1 MWVRRRGKKKQLTQK
16 SIPGKPGD
24 WCWPAV
30 AHGPLLTGWVFCTV
44 NKGPLFSMIEE
55 GLQSAFQ
62 ESNDLRP
69 KACRV
74 SGVLSWAVNPVVYG
88 ASAGHRPTDAT
99 LGLTELLGTFTLEI
113 PCAGEREGQALLGED
128 IGAVGLSP
136 SLVPLDGREHSF
148 LLESVWSALV
158 QDPLRGLFSYGD
170 WLRRTSV
177 RGASAYL
184 HNVCWERE
192 RRCAVGL
199 QQLRTEQLFTFRN
212 KDLQKKIPL
221 VLLPTLDPL
230 RNMRHA
236 TAPRETVGNNLL
248 VTDILKMCS
257 HCERLSKKDLGVRIP
272 RPLGNGPSRFIP
284 EKEILHIGKVDDRT
298 QSIFEDAFVALGRL
312 DNISL
317 VMGFHPQYL
326 EGFLRTQH
334 YLLQMDGPLSLHY
347 RHYIG
352 IMAAARHQCSYLVN
366 LHVNDFLQVGGD
378 PKWLNGLDGA
388 PQKLQHLGELNKI
401 LAHRPWLLTKQHIEN
416 LLKAEEHS
424 WSLAELIHAVVL
436 LTHYHSLASFTFG
449 CGITPDIHCE
459 GGHTFRPPSLSQYC
473 VCDIANGNG
482 HAYHHDDL
490 LGIEEVSSSEVE
502 VLMEKMKQLQECRE
516 EEEASQEEMVERF
529 EREKTESMLV
539 VTAEDEESAPSR
551 DVSRH
556 FEDPSYGY
564 KDFSR
569 RGEHVPTFRVQDY
582 SWEDHGFSLVN
593 RLYPDVGQMLD
604 EKFQMAA
611 SLTYNTMAS
620 HKDVDTSMLRRAIW
634 NYIHCMFG
642 IRYDDYD
649 YGEINQLLDR
659 SFKIYI
665 KTMVCI
671 PENTTK
677 RMYESFWRQFQHS
690 EKVHVNLLLM
700 EARMQAELLYALR
713 AITRYMT

>member
-1 MWVRRRGKKKQLTQK
+1 MDVQ
-16 SIPGKPGD
+16 D
-24 WCWPAV
+24 
-30 AHGPLLTGWVFCTV
+30 
-44 NKGPLFSMIEE
+44 
-55 GLQSAFQ
+55 Q
-62 ESNDLRP
+62 ESMGRWDGLGSRD
-69 KACRV
+69 ASSRDAAMEHIRQEVMRRV
-74 SGVLSWAVNPVVYG
+74 
-88 ASAGHRPTDAT
+88 
-99 LGLTELLGTFTLEI
+99 
-113 PCAGEREGQALLGED
+113 ED
-128 IGAVGLSP
+128 IGPISALAPLPPASASP
-136 SLVPLDGREHSF
+136 SSDLNAILAR
-148 LLESVWSALV
+148 LLMLSKRCPFEDV
-158 QDPLRGLFSYGD
+158 
-170 WLRRTSV
+170 
-177 RGASAYL
+177 
-184 HNVCWERE
+184 RE
-192 RRCAVGL
+192 RCIWIL
-199 QQLRTEQLFTFRN
+199 Q
-212 KDLQKKIPL
+212 
-221 VLLPTLDPL
+221 
-230 RNMRHA
+230 
-236 TAPRETVGNNLL
+236 TVQ
-248 VTDILKMCS
+248 
-257 HCERLSKKDLGVRIP
+257 DLGVRIP

-284 EKEILHIGKVDDRT
+284 EKEILQVSKVDART
-298 QSIFEDAFVALGRL
+298 QSIFEDAFAALGRL
-312 DNISL
+312 DNISM

-401 LAHRPWLLTKQHIEN
+401 LAHRPWLLTKEHIEH

-449 CGITPDIHCE
+449 CGISPEIHCD

-490 LGIEEVSSSEVE
+490 LGNQEVSGEVE
-502 VLMEKMKQLQECRE
+502 VLMEKMKQLQECRD
-516 EEEASQEEMVERF
+516 EEEASQEEMATRF

-539 VTAEDEESAPSR
+539 VTAEDEECVPSR

-604 EKFQMAA
+604 EKFQMAYN
-611 SLTYNTMAS
+611 LTYNTMAS

-671 PENTTK
+671 PEKTTK

>member
-1 MWVRRRGKKKQLTQK
+1 MMEVQESLGRWDRLGSRDLGSRLEAMEIISQE
-16 SIPGKPGD
+16 
-24 WCWPAV
+24 V
-30 AHGPLLTGWVFCTV
+30 ARKVEAIGPLTSSPPATSLGSDLNDILAHLLMLSKRCPFEDVRERSIQ
-44 NKGPLFSMIEE
+44 L
-55 GLQSAFQ
+55 LQEVQ
-62 ESNDLRP
+62 
-69 KACRV
+69 
-74 SGVLSWAVNPVVYG
+74 
-88 ASAGHRPTDAT
+88 
-99 LGLTELLGTFTLEI
+99 
-113 PCAGEREGQALLGED
+113 
-128 IGAVGLSP
+128 VGCC
-136 SLVPLDGREHSF
+136 SF
-148 LLESVWSALV
+148 L
-158 QDPLRGLFSYGD
+158 PYI
-170 WLRRTSV
+170 
-177 RGASAYL
+177 
-184 HNVCWERE
+184 
-192 RRCAVGL
+192 L
-199 QQLRTEQLFTFRN
+199 Q
-212 KDLQKKIPL
+212 
-221 VLLPTLDPL
+221 V
-230 RNMRHA
+230 
-236 TAPRETVGNNLL
+236 
-248 VTDILKMCS
+248 S
-257 HCERLSKKDLGVRIP
+257 
-272 RPLGNGPSRFIP
+272 
-284 EKEILHIGKVDDRT
+284 KVDSRT
-298 QSIFEDAFVALGRL
+298 QSIFEDAFAALGRL

-326 EGFLRTQH
+326 ESFLRTQH
-334 YLLQMDGPLSLHY
+334 YLLQMDGPLPLHY

-378 PKWLNGLDGA
+378 AKWLNGLGEA
-388 PQKLQHLGELNKI
+388 PQKLQQLGELNKI
-401 LAHRPWLLTKQHIEN
+401 LAHRPWLITKEHMEA

-449 CGITPDIHCE
+449 CGITPEIHCD

-482 HAYHHDDL
+482 HDMC
-490 LGIEEVSSSEVE
+490 GEVE
-502 VLMEKMKQLQECRE
+502 VLMERMKQLQECRDD
-516 EEEASQEEMVERF
+516 EEASQEEMATRF

-539 VTAEDEESAPSR
+539 VTSEDEECVPSR
-551 DVSRH
+551 DISRH

-569 RGEHVPTFRVQDY
+569 RGEHVPTFRAQDY
-582 SWEDHGFSLVN
+582 SWEDHGYSLVN

-604 EKFQMAA
+604 EKFQMAYN
-611 SLTYNTMAS
+611 LTYNTMAT

-665 KTMVCI
+665 KTMVCS
-671 PENTTK
+671 PEKTTK

>member
-1 MWVRRRGKKKQLTQK
+1 
-16 SIPGKPGD
+16 
-24 WCWPAV
+24 
-30 AHGPLLTGWVFCTV
+30 
-44 NKGPLFSMIEE
+44 
-55 GLQSAFQ
+55 
-62 ESNDLRP
+62 
-69 KACRV
+69 
-74 SGVLSWAVNPVVYG
+74 
-88 ASAGHRPTDAT
+88 
-99 LGLTELLGTFTLEI
+99 
-113 PCAGEREGQALLGED
+113 
-128 IGAVGLSP
+128 
-136 SLVPLDGREHSF
+136 
-148 LLESVWSALV
+148 
-158 QDPLRGLFSYGD
+158 
-170 WLRRTSV
+170 
-177 RGASAYL
+177 
-184 HNVCWERE
+184 
-192 RRCAVGL
+192 
-199 QQLRTEQLFTFRN
+199 
-212 KDLQKKIPL
+212 
-221 VLLPTLDPL
+221 
-230 RNMRHA
+230 MRHA
-236 TAPRETVGNNLL
+236 TAPTETMENNSFTVSDLL
-248 VTDILKMCS
+248 KTCT

-284 EKEILHIGKVDDRT
+284 EKEILQVSKEDART
-298 QSIFEDAFVALGRL
+298 QSIFEDAFAALGRL

-326 EGFLRTQH
+326 ESFLRTQH

-388 PQKLQHLGELNKI
+388 PKKLQALGDLNKI
-401 LAHRPWLLTKQHIEN
+401 LAHRPWLLTKAHIEH

-449 CGITPDIHCE
+449 CGISPEIHCS

-473 VCDIANGNG
+473 MCDIANGNG
-482 HAYHHDDL
+482 HHANHHDDHHHL
-490 LGIEEVSSSEVE
+490 HSNQEVSGEVE
-502 VLMEKMKQLQECRE
+502 VLMERMKQLQECRE
-516 EEEASQEEMVERF
+516 EEEASQEEMATRF

-539 VTAEDEESAPSR
+539 STSEDEEGVPSR

-582 SWEDHGFSLVN
+582 SWEDHGYSLVN
-593 RLYPDVGQMLD
+593 RLYPDVGQLLD
-604 EKFQMAA
+604 EKFQMAYT
-611 SLTYNTMAS
+611 LTYNTMAT

-659 SFKIYI
+659 SFKVYI
-665 KTMVCI
+665 KTMVCS
-671 PENTTK
+671 PEKTTK

>member
-1 MWVRRRGKKKQLTQK
+1 M
-16 SIPGKPGD
+16 
-24 WCWPAV
+24 
-30 AHGPLLTGWVFCTV
+30 
-44 NKGPLFSMIEE
+44 EE
-55 GLQSAFQ
+55 KHQ
-62 ESNDLRP
+62 ESLGRWDGLGSQNASSRAEAMENICQEIMRKVEAIGPIQASDRFPPAMGSSQNNELNEIL
-69 KACRV
+69 AH
-74 SGVLSWAVNPVVYG
+74 VLMLSKQCP
-88 ASAGHRPTDAT
+88 
-99 LGLTELLGTFTLEI
+99 F
-113 PCAGEREGQALLGED
+113 ED
-128 IGAVGLSP
+128 V
-136 SLVPLDGREHSF
+136 
-148 LLESVWSALV
+148 
-158 QDPLRGLFSYGD
+158 
-170 WLRRTSV
+170 
-177 RGASAYL
+177 
-184 HNVCWERE
+184 RE
-192 RRCAVGL
+192 RCIRLLKAV
-199 QQLRTEQLFTFRN
+199 Q
-212 KDLQKKIPL
+212 
-221 VLLPTLDPL
+221 
-230 RNMRHA
+230 
-236 TAPRETVGNNLL
+236 
-248 VTDILKMCS
+248 
-257 HCERLSKKDLGVRIP
+257 DLGVRIP

-284 EKEILHIGKVDDRT
+284 EKEILQVSKVDTRT
-298 QSIFEDAFVALGRL
+298 QSIFEDAFAALGRL

-326 EGFLRTQH
+326 ESFLRTQH

-347 RHYIG
+347 RHYIC

-378 PKWLNGLDGA
+378 SKWLNGLDEA
-388 PQKLQHLGELNKI
+388 PQKLQQLGELNKI
-401 LAHRPWLLTKQHIEN
+401 LAHRPWLLTKEHIER

-449 CGITPDIHCE
+449 CGISPEIHCD

-473 VCDIANGNG
+473 LCDIANGNG
-482 HAYHHDDL
+482 HPNHHDDPFANQ
-490 LGIEEVSSSEVE
+490 EVCGEVE
-502 VLMEKMKQLQECRE
+502 VLMERMKQLQECRDD
-516 EEEASQEEMVERF
+516 EEASQEEMATRF

-539 VTAEDEESAPSR
+539 VTAEDEECVPSR
-551 DVSRH
+551 DISRH

-569 RGEHVPTFRVQDY
+569 RGEHVPTFRAQDY

-604 EKFQMAA
+604 EKFQMAYN
-611 SLTYNTMAS
+611 LTYNTMAT

-665 KTMVCI
+665 KTMVCS
-671 PENTTK
+671 PEKTTK

-713 AITRYMT
+713 AITCYMT

>member
-1 MWVRRRGKKKQLTQK
+1 
-16 SIPGKPGD
+16 
-24 WCWPAV
+24 
-30 AHGPLLTGWVFCTV
+30 
-44 NKGPLFSMIEE
+44 
-55 GLQSAFQ
+55 
-62 ESNDLRP
+62 
-69 KACRV
+69 
-74 SGVLSWAVNPVVYG
+74 
-88 ASAGHRPTDAT
+88 
-99 LGLTELLGTFTLEI
+99 
-113 PCAGEREGQALLGED
+113 
-128 IGAVGLSP
+128 
-136 SLVPLDGREHSF
+136 
-148 LLESVWSALV
+148 
-158 QDPLRGLFSYGD
+158 
-170 WLRRTSV
+170 
-177 RGASAYL
+177 
-184 HNVCWERE
+184 
-192 RRCAVGL
+192 
-199 QQLRTEQLFTFRN
+199 
-212 KDLQKKIPL
+212 
-221 VLLPTLDPL
+221 
-230 RNMRHA
+230 MRHA
-236 TAPRETVGNNLL
+236 VAPAQTVENTCFA
-248 VTDILKMCS
+248 VTDLLKICT

-284 EKEILHIGKVDDRT
+284 EKEVCGLTRHVSSAADVSGQSVMISNLFHQILQVSKVDART
-298 QSIFEDAFVALGRL
+298 QSIFEDAFAALGRL

-326 EGFLRTQH
+326 ESFLRTQH

-378 PKWLNGLDGA
+378 PKWLNGLDEA
-388 PQKLQHLGELNKI
+388 PQKLQQLGELNKI
-401 LAHRPWLLTKQHIEN
+401 LAHRPWLLTKEHIER

-449 CGITPDIHCE
+449 CGITPEIHCD

-482 HAYHHDDL
+482 HANHHDDL
-490 LGIEEVSSSEVE
+490 LGNQDMCGEVE
-502 VLMEKMKQLQECRE
+502 VLMERMKQLQECRDD
-516 EEEASQEEMVERF
+516 EEASQEEMATRF

-539 VTAEDEESAPSR
+539 VTAEDEECVPSR
-551 DVSRH
+551 DISRH

-604 EKFQMAA
+604 EKFQMAYN
-611 SLTYNTMAS
+611 LTYNTMAT

-665 KTMVCI
+665 KTMVCS
-671 PENTTK
+671 PEKTTK

>member
-1 MWVRRRGKKKQLTQK
+1 
-16 SIPGKPGD
+16 
-24 WCWPAV
+24 
-30 AHGPLLTGWVFCTV
+30 
-44 NKGPLFSMIEE
+44 
-55 GLQSAFQ
+55 
-62 ESNDLRP
+62 
-69 KACRV
+69 
-74 SGVLSWAVNPVVYG
+74 
-88 ASAGHRPTDAT
+88 
-99 LGLTELLGTFTLEI
+99 
-113 PCAGEREGQALLGED
+113 
-128 IGAVGLSP
+128 
-136 SLVPLDGREHSF
+136 
-148 LLESVWSALV
+148 
-158 QDPLRGLFSYGD
+158 
-170 WLRRTSV
+170 
-177 RGASAYL
+177 
-184 HNVCWERE
+184 
-192 RRCAVGL
+192 
-199 QQLRTEQLFTFRN
+199 
-212 KDLQKKIPL
+212 
-221 VLLPTLDPL
+221 
-230 RNMRHA
+230 
-236 TAPRETVGNNLL
+236 
-248 VTDILKMCS
+248 
-257 HCERLSKKDLGVRIP
+257 
-272 RPLGNGPSRFIP
+272 
-284 EKEILHIGKVDDRT
+284 
-298 QSIFEDAFVALGRL
+298 
-312 DNISL
+312 
-317 VMGFHPQYL
+317 MGFHPQYL
-326 EGFLRTQH
+326 ESFLRTQH

-366 LHVNDFLQVGGD
+366 LHVSDFLQVGGD
-378 PKWLNGLDGA
+378 LKWLNGLDEA
-388 PQKLQHLGELNKI
+388 PQKLQQLGELNKI
-401 LAHRPWLLTKQHIEN
+401 LAHRPWLLTKEHIER

-449 CGITPDIHCE
+449 CGITPEIHCD

-482 HAYHHDDL
+482 HANHHDDP
-490 LGIEEVSSSEVE
+490 LGNQEMCGEVE
-502 VLMEKMKQLQECRE
+502 VLMERMKQLQECRDD
-516 EEEASQEEMVERF
+516 EEASQEEMATRF

-539 VTAEDEESAPSR
+539 VTAEDEECVPSR
-551 DVSRH
+551 DISRH

-604 EKFQMAA
+604 EKFQMAYN
-611 SLTYNTMAS
+611 LTYNTMAT

-665 KTMVCI
+665 KTMVCS
-671 PENTTK
+671 PEKTTK